1 MMRAVTS
8 SNTHQAHD
16 VSLTERVDYLTVI
29 ASMAGADV
37 SLAPEELAKL
47 RELCRALEL
56 PEREAQTILDV
67 AHRPTAS
74 IERHLDALKSSPLR
88 FALLSDCLSL
98 AYADGEYAKSERK
111 EIASLA
117 NALGVTSEQLAALEE
132 CARTFAEARAK
143 QHGTDWKT
151 KSEKLAE
158 QLAGV
163 GIPIAAVGAL
173 SAVGL
178 STAGISSG
186 VAALVMGV
194 GVASGFGAVLGLT
207 VGTVMG
213 IRWLH
218 DRMTQNT

>member
-1 MMRAVTS
+1 MRAVTS
-8 SNTHQAHD
+8 TKTHDAHD
-16 VSLTERVDYLTVI
+16 VSLAERVDYMTVI

-37 SLAPEELAKL
+37 SLAPEEMAKL

-56 PEREAQTILDV
+56 PERETRAILDT

-74 IERHLDALKSSPLR
+74 IERHLEALKSSPLK

-98 AYADGEYAKSERK
+98 AYADGEYAKSERT

-117 NALGVTSEQLAALEE
+117 KALNVTGEQLAALEE
-132 CARTFAEARAK
+132 CARALAEAHAK
-143 QHGTDWKT
+143 GHATDWKS
-151 KSEKLAE
+151 KSEQLAE
-158 QLAGV
+158 QLASV

-218 DRMTQNT
+218 DRMHETG

>member
-8 SNTHQAHD
+8 PKTHDAHD
-16 VSLTERVDYLTVI
+16 IPLAARVDYLTII

-37 SLAPEELAKL
+37 SLAPEEMAKL

-56 PEREAQTILDV
+56 PERETQNILDT
-67 AHRPTAS
+67 ARRPTAS
-74 IERHLDALKSSPLR
+74 IERHLDALKASPLR

-117 NALGVTSEQLAALEE
+117 NALDVSSEQLAALEE
-132 CARTFAEARAK
+132 CARAVAEAHAK
-143 QHGTDWKT
+143 EHPADWKAT
-151 KSEKLAE
+151 SEKLAAN
-158 QLAGV
+158 LAGV

-178 STAGISSG
+178 STAGISTG
-186 VAALVMGV
+186 AAALAMGL
-194 GVASGFGAVLGLT
+194 GLASGLGAVLGLT

-218 DRMTQNT
+218 DRMRGNT